1 MDRYGRNLH
10 WFILL
15 SVAAAVVTGI
25 VCSLNGWTPTAVL
38 FLGDLFLRG
47 LKMIVVPLIA
57 TSIISATSGIG
68 RKGNFG
74 RVGIKTILWYLTT
87 SLAAIVTGLV
97 LVNIINPGSG
107 ASLNLK
113 ENIQSVAATEVTSAG
128 DLILRL
134 IPTNPIKS
142 MAEGDILPMIFF
154 CLLFGIFISRTP
166 EKYRTTL
173 ENFFQGA
180 FEVMMRITRG
190 VLLFAPAGIFGLIV
204 KPIAETDMAVL
215 VSDVFFPLVL
225 YSLCVLGGLAIH
237 AAMTLPLLFF
247 LFTRKNPLRMVSSFG
262 PALLMAFST
271 ASSSATLPVTMERA
285 RSKAGISEDVSG
297 FVLPLGATVNM
308 DGTALYECVA
318 AMFIAQVYGIEL
330 GFFEQAIVVYTA
342 LLASIGAAGIP
353 MAGLVMLTIVLRA
366 VGLPLEGIGLILVVD
381 RVLDMCRTSI
391 NVWSDSNA
399 AAVIAFSEGEKD
411 ILGAA
416 GRKDGTGA
424 GNVRSDSKTDDDDVK
439 IVTVP

>member
-1 MDRYGRNLH
+1 MNLLDKYGRNLH

-47 LKMIVVPLIA
+47 LKMIVIPLVA

-74 RVGIKTILWYLTT
+74 RIGIKTLLWYLTT
-87 SLAAIVTGLV
+87 SLLAIVTGLV

-107 ASLNLK
+107 ASLNLR
-113 ENIQSVAATEVTSAG
+113 ENVESVATEVKSAG

-134 IPTNPIKS
+134 IPTNPVKS
-142 MAEGDILPMIFF
+142 MADGDILPMIFF

-166 EKYRTTL
+166 DKYRTTL
-173 ENFFQGA
+173 ENFFQGS
-180 FEVMMRITRG
+180 FEVMMKITRAI
-190 VLLFAPAGIFGLIV
+190 LLLAPVGIFGLIV

-225 YSLCVLGGLAIH
+225 YSACVLGGLFIH
-237 AAMTLPLLFF
+237 AVITLPLLFF

-262 PALLMAFST
+262 PAMLMAFST

-330 GFFEQAIVVYTA
+330 SFFEQGIVVYTA

-381 RVLDMCRTSI
+381 RVLDMFRTSI

-399 AAVIAFSEGEKD
+399 TAVIAFSEGEKD
-411 ILGAA
+411 ILSHA
-416 GRKDGTGA
+416 GQNKDA
-424 GNVRSDSKTDDDDVK
+424 EPEKVKVESDSKVDEEV
-439 IVTVP
+439 V